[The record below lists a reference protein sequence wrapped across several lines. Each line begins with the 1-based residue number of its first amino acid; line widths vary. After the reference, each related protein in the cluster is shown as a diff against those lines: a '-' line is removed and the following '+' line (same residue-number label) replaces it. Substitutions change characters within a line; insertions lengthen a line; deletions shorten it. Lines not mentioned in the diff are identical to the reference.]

1 MKLDH
6 FFKLFKYLYD
16 GLFRFY
22 SNILTSK
29 TGLIFL
35 IFKGTVEAALGQTIS
50 DNINRIITLSK
61 ETFCLT
67 DSKKK
72 MDFGILRKIHH
83 FNQIIA

>member
-1 MKLDH
+1 M
-6 FFKLFKYLYD
+6 YD

-22 SNILTSK
+22 YNILSSK

-50 DNINRIITLSK
+50 DNINRIISLSK

-67 DSKKK
+67 DWKKK
-72 MDFGILRKIHH
+72 MDFGVLRKINH
-83 FNQIIA
+83 FNQIIE